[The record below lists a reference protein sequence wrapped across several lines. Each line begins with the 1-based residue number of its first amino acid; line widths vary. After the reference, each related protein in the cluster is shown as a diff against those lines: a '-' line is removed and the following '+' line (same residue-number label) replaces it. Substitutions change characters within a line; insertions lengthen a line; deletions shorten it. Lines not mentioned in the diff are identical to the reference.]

1 MITKRLG
8 ELLIEQGLISQ
19 EQLDESLE
27 MQKMFPDQT
36 VGQLL
41 CRLGFIRESDLSLV
55 LDQKNK
61 RRKLADILLKDGLVD
76 QQQLA
81 QARDLS
87 RKNDIL
93 LERALLKLQ
102 IIDEEQLARAVAT
115 SLTCRMSKST
125 PFLLILVCPDI

>member
-19 EQLDESLE
+19 EQLDEALD

-41 CRLGFIRESDLSLV
+41 CRLGYIRESDLSLV

-61 RRKLADILLKDGLVD
+61 RRKLADIMLKEGLLD
-76 QQQLA
+76 QQKLS
-81 QARDLS
+81 QARELS
-87 RKNDIL
+87 RQNDIP
-93 LERALLKLQ
+93 LERALLKL
-102 IIDEEQLARAVAT
+102 R
-115 SLTCRMSKST
+115 
-125 PFLLILVCPDI
+125 F